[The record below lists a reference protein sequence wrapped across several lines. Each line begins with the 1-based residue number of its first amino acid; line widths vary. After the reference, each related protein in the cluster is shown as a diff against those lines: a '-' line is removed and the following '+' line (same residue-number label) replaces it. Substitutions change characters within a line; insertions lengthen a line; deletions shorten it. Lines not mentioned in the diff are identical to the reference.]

1 MDLCVFRSDAR
12 VERDGQRKRAH
23 DPSEGR
29 SGDEGNLKVLRGNE
43 ASQRTDVFLLCVL
56 QRTLEEQMENHR
68 EVHHK
73 QLSRLRDE
81 LEQKQRIID
90 QLRE

>member
-1 MDLCVFRSDAR
+1 MVTCST
-12 VERDGQRKRAH
+12 
-23 DPSEGR
+23 
-29 SGDEGNLKVLRGNE
+29 NE
-43 ASQRTDVFLLCVL
+43 CIEESLLCVV

-81 LEQKQRIID
+81 IEQQQRNID
-90 QLRE
+90 QLREYVTITRYETSPV

>member
-1 MDLCVFRSDAR
+1 MKVSEQL
-12 VERDGQRKRAH
+12 RK
-23 DPSEGR
+23 EM
-29 SGDEGNLKVLRGNE
+29 V
-43 ASQRTDVFLLCVL
+43 LCVL

-81 LEQKQRIID
+81 IEQKQRDFDRIK
-90 QLRE
+90 E